1 MRVFITGCKGQL
13 GRALYAALVEH
24 TLEGCD
30 LPEPDIVDRRAFGAA
45 MADFLITGDKEQF
58 GCELYAAMVEDT
70 LAGCDLPELD
80 ITDREAIGAAIAD
93 FAPDVV
99 IHTAAWTDVDG
110 CARDP
115 EKAYRINALGTQ
127 NVTLACVASDTAM
140 VYISTNEVFDG
151 TATEPYREWDLLH
164 PINPYAQSKAG
175 GEWFVRH
182 LLKRFYIVRI
192 AWLYAAGGRNFSNPH
207 RIIQLA
213 DELGALRVVTDE
225 VGNPTYAP
233 DLAAALVKLIHTGA
247 YGVYHL
253 TNAGYVSRYDYVRE
267 VLRVGGREDVPV
279 EPVTLDDFERVST
292 PPRFAPLA
300 NTAAAALGI
309 RLRHWKEALEEFLES
324 Q

>member
-1 MRVFITGCKGQL
+1 MHIFITGYKGQL
-13 GRALYAALVEH
+13 GQALYAALAEH
-24 TLEGCD
+24 
-30 LPEPDIVDRRAFGAA
+30 
-45 MADFLITGDKEQF
+45 
-58 GCELYAAMVEDT
+58 T

-99 IHTAAWTDVDG
+99 IHGAAWTNVDG

-115 EKAYRINALGTQ
+115 EKAYRVNALGTQ
-127 NVTLACVASDTAM
+127 NVALACAEADAAM

-151 TATEPYREWDLLH
+151 EAHEPYREWDPPH
-164 PINPYAQSKAG
+164 PINPYGRSKAA

-182 LLKRFYIVRI
+182 LLNRFYIVRT
-192 AWLYAAGGRNFSNPH
+192 AWLYAPGGRNFPH

-213 DELGALRVVTDE
+213 DERGALRVVTDE
-225 VGNPTYAP
+225 VSNPTYAP
-233 DLAAALVKLIHTGA
+233 DLAQALVALIRTDA

-253 TNAGYVSRYDYVRE
+253 TNAGYCSRYDFARE
-267 VLRVGGREDVPV
+267 ILRISGRERVPV
-279 EPVTLDDFERVST
+279 EPITLAEFQRAST

-300 NTAAAALGI
+300 NTAGAALGI
-309 RLRHWKEALEEFLES
+309 NLRPWEEALAEFLKS